1 MTVQVGEKEKSCCCV
16 VNKLIGVAMKHTRV
30 SEKKIN
36 LDLKDAEIKQITE
49 LNPTLTAKVFPHFLN
64 LFTFAG

>member
-1 MTVQVGEKEKSCCCV
+1 
-16 VNKLIGVAMKHTRV
+16 MKHTRV

-64 LFTFAG
+64 LFTFAGWN